1 MMWTQDKL
9 KKQERL
15 VELKNIHIKYN
26 KIVNIIKSCTDMN
39 HIDCCY
45 RIIDNFE
52 YYCKCKKLPQSVY
65 ISHLRSYAK
74 LKKRSIWLT

>member
-15 VELKNIHIKYN
+15 VELKNIRTKHD
-26 KIVNIIKSCTDMN
+26 KIIRIIKSCTDIN
-39 HIDCCY
+39 HIDCCF
-45 RIIDNFE
+45 RIISNFE
-52 YYCKCKKLPQSVY
+52 HYCKCKKLPQPVY
-65 ISHLRSYAK
+65 IAHLRSYAK